1 MTDIPEQRSVN
12 LDENNLKIAKQQ
24 LGITSQLLSLYFAA
38 VPSGSAAISPAYI
51 LIS

>member
-1 MTDIPEQRSVN
+1 MTEIPEQRYAN
-12 LDENNLKIAKQQ
+12 PDENNLKIAKQQ